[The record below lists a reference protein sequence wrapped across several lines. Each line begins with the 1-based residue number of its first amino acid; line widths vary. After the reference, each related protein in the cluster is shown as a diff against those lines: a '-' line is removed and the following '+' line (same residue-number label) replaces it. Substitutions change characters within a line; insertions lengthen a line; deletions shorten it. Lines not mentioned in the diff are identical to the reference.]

1 VMLPPLGRY
10 RYEWRHQDQLAA
22 IESDI
27 LTASRLSGQ
36 RTDPSGGNRH
46 EVEAELDSNGLIT
59 RIRLRYTRGLFS
71 RSADYEADGEIL
83 TGSVSA
89 MAGRNAIETK
99 LGRFREIDGDLL
111 IFKAIVIAHARAN
124 DRARFTARVAIIDPA
139 TLVAKSIKQTYQRRD
154 ADGLIWSF
162 EPAIG
167 EREQIELDREGRIVR
182 RIDSRGD
189 HSILASFEPATED

>member
-1 VMLPPLGRY
+1 MLPPLGRY
-10 RYEWRHQDQLAA
+10 RYEWRHQDRLAA
-22 IESDI
+22 IETDT
-27 LTASRLSGQ
+27 LTASWLSGE

-46 EVEAELDSNGLIT
+46 EVEAELDGNGLIT

-71 RSADYEADGEIL
+71 RSANYEAAGEIL
-83 TGSVSA
+83 QGSVSA

-111 IFKAIVIAHARAN
+111 IFKAIVIAHARAA
-124 DRARFTARVAIIDPA
+124 DRSRFTSRVAIIDPA

-154 ADGLIWSF
+154 AEGLLWSF

-167 EREQIELDREGRIVR
+167 EREQIELDTEGRIAR

-189 HSILASFEPATED
+189 QTILASFEPTAEA